1 MMEGSRE
8 VVIEIERE
16 KGPADLVYCLS
27 CFSFW
32 LSSWLCGA
40 VAYIMA
46 YKAEKAKK
54 YGDSLRYKLFS
65 SVGISLA
72 VIGIIIGLAV
82 IVSFFKFIFP
92 VWYRSLY
99 LTVEPDYVWE

>member
-1 MMEGSRE
+1 MEASRE

-27 CFSFW
+27 CLSFW
-32 LSSWLCGA
+32 LTSWLCGA

-54 YGDSLRYKLFS
+54 YGDSLRFKLFS
-65 SVGISLA
+65 SVGISLG

-82 IVSFFKFIFP
+82 IVLFHRFIYP
-92 VWYRSLY
+92 VWYRYLY
-99 LTVEPDYVWE
+99 MSVEPEYVWE